1 MDRKQESIKGL
12 SMNKNPLYMQIV
24 NSDYWLNYSSYD
36 SPIFQKGVAKKYKA
50 FLLIACAGEQGITEN
65 EILFNCRLSSGRNY
79 PNLLEDELKIE
90 LVRYKDKNPDGIG
103 SHFRYALANKEDAQK
118 VINLILSYEHNLLS
132 EWDIN
137 QILELYPDKV
147 A

>member
-1 MDRKQESIKGL
+1 
-12 SMNKNPLYMQIV
+12 MNKNPLYMQIV

-103 SHFRYALANKEDAQK
+103 DHFRYALANREDAQK
-118 VINLILSYEHNLLS
+118 VIELINKHNPKLIPD
-132 EWDIN
+132 WQAIN
-137 QILELYPDKV
+137 IIDLYPDKV